1 MGRRSSKD
9 VMLTPKEMVERLR
22 VKFQALNA
30 MPHVNMVQFTAQ
42 RFEEEAVKFVNS
54 CIYADEVPLAVRL
67 ECADRIVTWARGK
80 PRDWAH
86 TGETI
91 HPEAPGTIGA
101 TVGEEIAAAKAAA
114 VLYGEMDRLVRA
126 GIPYKEWPEKV
137 RNMAEAEAFA
147 DEEAEPIPEPDQAPA
162 LLEG

>member
-54 CIYADEVPLAVRL
+54 CIYAEDVPLAVRL

-80 PRDWAH
+80 PRDWIH

-101 TVGEEIAAAKAAA
+101 TVGEEIAAAKEAAA
-114 VLYGEMDRLVRA
+114 VYGEMDRLVRA
-126 GIPYKEWPEKV
+126 GIPYREWPIEV
-137 RNMAEAEAFA
+137 RSRAEAQVFA
-147 DEEAEPIPEPDQAPA
+147 DEETEPEAEALPA
-162 LLEG
+162 LPAA

>member
-42 RFEEEAVKFVNS
+42 RFEEDAVKFVND
-54 CIYADEVPLAVRL
+54 CIYAEEVPLAVRI
-67 ECADRIVTWARGK
+67 ECAERIVTWARGK

-86 TGETI
+86 NGETI
-91 HPEAPGTIGA
+91 NPEAPGTIGA
-101 TVGEEIAAAKAAA
+101 TVGEEIAAAKEAA
-114 VLYGEMDRLVRA
+114 VVYGELDRLVRA
-126 GIPYKEWPEKV
+126 AVPYKDWPAELRSRAEAQV
-137 RNMAEAEAFA
+137 FADESEEEPEAEAL
-147 DEEAEPIPEPDQAPA
+147 PA
-162 LLEG
+162 LPAA